1 MTPAMPSHFVGLSRS
16 WLDLPSWATTKNLEI
31 SRVCKEICGV
41 LQVKQ
46 VCGGEGKG
54 VQRMGSGVPTVSKN
68 DGVGVC
74 EEAFREHRRFSKR
87 QLVDK

>member
-1 MTPAMPSHFVGLSRS
+1 MTPAMPSRFVGLSRS
-16 WLDLPSWATTKNLEI
+16 WLDLASWATTKNLEI

-41 LQVKQ
+41 LHFKQ